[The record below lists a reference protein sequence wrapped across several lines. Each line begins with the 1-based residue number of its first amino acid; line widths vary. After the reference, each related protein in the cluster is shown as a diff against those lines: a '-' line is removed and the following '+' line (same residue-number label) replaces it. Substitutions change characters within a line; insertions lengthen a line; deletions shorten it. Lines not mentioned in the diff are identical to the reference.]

1 MPGALKRIKTL
12 IIKEFLIIVR
22 DPRGRVML
30 IFPPIFQLIIFTFA
44 ATLEVTNVPVMIFNE
59 DPGRHGREIVLRI
72 GASNQFSELR
82 FVDRAEAFTAALD
95 RQEIMVAL
103 HIPQDFSRRI
113 EDGCGASLQAVY
125 DGRKSNATQI
135 TNGYLAAIVNQY
147 VQELSGPRVRKV
159 QVAQRHWYN
168 PNLDN
173 IWTTI
178 PALVAILT
186 LVITLSQSAM
196 SLAREKEL
204 GTFDQLLVTPYNP
217 PEILIGKLI
226 PAMIVGVLE
235 ALLIVVLGRL
245 LFDVPFRGSFPVLL
259 AAIVLFSFSIVGFGL
274 FISTLARTQQQAIL
288 GSFMF
293 MVPAISL
300 SGFAAPV
307 ENMPLWLQE
316 AVWLNPMKHGLVIF
330 KGLFLK
336 DLPLSEVMA
345 SAWPLALIG
354 VVSLLFS
361 GWLFRRNLG

>member
-1 MPGALKRIKTL
+1 MSAVLMRIHTL
-12 IIKEFLIIVR
+12 IVKEFLIIIR

-44 ATLEVTNVPVMIFNE
+44 ATLEVTNVPVVIYNE
-59 DPGRHGREIVLRI
+59 DPGRHGQEISQRI

-82 FVDRAEAFTAALD
+82 FVARARDFTEALD
-95 RQEIMVAL
+95 QQKIMVAV

-113 EDGCGASLQAVY
+113 DDRGGATLQVVY

-135 TNGYLAAIVNQY
+135 TNGYLSAIVSQY
-147 VQELSGPRVRKV
+147 VQELSGGPGRQV
-159 QVAQRHWYN
+159 QVEARHWFN
-168 PNLDN
+168 PNLDH
-173 IWTTI
+173 IWATI

-186 LVITLSQSAM
+186 LIITLSQSAM

-217 PEILIGKLI
+217 SEILIGKLI
-226 PAMIVGVLE
+226 PAMIVGILE

-245 LFDVPFRGSFPVLL
+245 LFDVPFRGSFLLLL
-259 AAIVLFSFSIVGFGL
+259 AAIVLFSFSAVGFGL

-307 ENMPLWLQE
+307 ENMPLWLQQ
-316 AVWLNPMKHGLVIF
+316 AVELNPMKHGLVIF

-336 DLPLSEVMA
+336 DLPFHEVMA
-345 SAWPLALIG
+345 NAWPLALIG
-354 VVSLLFS
+354 LASLMFS
-361 GWLFRRNLG
+361 GWMFRRNLG

>member
-1 MPGALKRIKTL
+1 MSAVLKRIQTL

-44 ATLEVTNVPVMIFNE
+44 ATLEVRNVPVMILNE
-59 DPGRHGREIVLRI
+59 DLGRHGQEIAQRI

-82 FVDRAEAFTAALD
+82 FVDRSKDFTEALD
-95 RQEIMVAL
+95 QQKVMVAV

-113 EDGCGASLQAVY
+113 DDRSGASLQAVY

-135 TNGYLAAIVNQY
+135 TNGYLSVIVNQY
-147 VQELSGPRVRKV
+147 IQELSGGNSRRALVEE
-159 QVAQRHWYN
+159 RHWFN

-173 IWTTI
+173 IWATI

-186 LVITLSQSAM
+186 LVITLSQSAL

-217 PEILIGKLI
+217 SEILIGKLI
-226 PAMIVGVLE
+226 PAMIVGIME

-245 LFDVPFRGSFPVLL
+245 LFAVPFRGSFPLLL

-288 GSFMF
+288 GAFMF
-293 MVPAISL
+293 LVPAISL

-307 ENMPLWLQE
+307 ENMPQWLQQ
-316 AVWLNPMKHGLVIF
+316 AVELNPMKHGLIIF
-330 KGLFLK
+330 KGIFLK
-336 DLPLSEVMA
+336 DLPLNEVMA
-345 SAWPLALIG
+345 NAWPLALIG
-354 VVSLLFS
+354 LASLLFS
-361 GWLFRRNLG
+361 GWMFRRNLG